1 MILRMLVSGL
11 PTPKSSQVLVKTLYS
26 EEWPFIFLKPSSIIS
41 VHSKNVIRLGC
52 LSHVGCLTCIALGL
66 NRSFVCMHM
75 QGKLGMEPR
84 AQKGTLGKLSTNW
97 ATPIAICFCDR
108 VSLCLNPRLSCTYV
122 HVHPVSTFIAGSEI
136 PAATGRQTGCGV
148 SANTTP
154 RCQGTLFPYRPG
166 C

>member
-1 MILRMLVSGL
+1 
-11 PTPKSSQVLVKTLYS
+11 
-26 EEWPFIFLKPSSIIS
+26 
-41 VHSKNVIRLGC
+41 
-52 LSHVGCLTCIALGL
+52 
-66 NRSFVCMHM
+66 M

-154 RCQGTLFPYRPG
+154 KCQGTLFPYRPG
-166 C
+166 CQTLGQWRASGGAHLPPLCTSPHFPMSWVENLFRIPSLLPATKNQRLVLGPELSEPVMLLSVFLWC